1 MQYRSVFYPTE
12 MDLYDALFSNS
23 QKVTTRYLLELA
35 RDRGIFLSPDDERET
50 LARSISLLDHDY
62 YQFKQVSDFVARSS
76 RAEKTSSTI
85 LEATISEDQIGELY
99 KLVCAERAVFQE
111 RLSITS
117 LDEQTTHIDIS
128 YDEIDHSKTTLIQ
141 KVTGEGGIDLI
152 RSGGKVKIRYTASN
166 RVADIKESVVK
177 NIEKIAKK
185 KVDKVEIDFSGV
197 PDTRQRTIFFT
208 RLISEIV
215 GYTMLDVSKVKVNTK
230 THNDSFE
237 DEEAEKIEDELSG
250 FISKATFDG
259 SSLLNSP
266 LYKEMAE
273 KGYFITSIRW
283 IAEEISK
290 TPNRVE
296 FDAMFEDGDECSGF
310 RYSVHGVYRHKSN
323 GYTQLRP
330 AQKDEEKNLI
340 AKVEIAS
347 VKVYSEMLRE
357 LAEGA

>member
-1 MQYRSVFYPTE
+1 MQYKSVFYPTE

-35 RDRGIFLSPDDERET
+35 RDRGIFLSPDEEREV
-50 LARSISLLDHDY
+50 LARYIALLDHDY

-99 KLVCAERAVFQE
+99 KLVCAERAAFQE
-111 RLSITS
+111 RFSITS
-117 LDEQTTHIDIS
+117 LDSQTSHIDIS
-128 YDEIDHSKTTLIQ
+128 YDEIDHSKTKLIQ

-152 RSGGKVKIRYTASN
+152 RSGGEVKIRYTASN
-166 RVADIKESVVK
+166 RVTDIKEMMIK
-177 NIEKIAKK
+177 GIEKIAKK
-185 KVDKVEIDFSGV
+185 QVAKIEIDFSGV
-197 PDTRQRTIFFT
+197 PDTRLRTLFFT
-208 RLISEIV
+208 KLISNIV
-215 GYTMLDVSKVKVNTK
+215 GYTLHDVSKVKVNTK
-230 THNDSFE
+230 THDDSYE

-259 SSLLNSP
+259 SSLLNST
-266 LYKEMAE
+266 LYKEMEE

-283 IAEEISK
+283 IAEEMSK

-310 RYSVHGVYRHKSN
+310 KYSVHGVYKHRSS

-330 AQKDEEKNLI
+330 APKEEEKILL
-340 AKVEIAS
+340 AKVESAS
-347 VKVYSEMLRE
+347 VKLYSDLLSE
-357 LAEGA
+357 LTEGA